1 MSRVGVNSV
10 SMENDEVEGVGDDG
24 ETKEGGLSLSLL
36 QIPRGRDGDCLSLS
50 FVLAGSGRCVVDW
63 TRVEDCG
70 EEWGEEAERNKGLE
84 GFCRS
89 ILGVRLLKG
98 LLPLFMYVSISSARL
113 RLELNALL
121 LSWSHSCTVAVAISD
136 RGSNPIS
143 IPVLLTVP
151 ALQITPALSTGCF
164 CLSVSVTSSSTS
176 CSLSEARWSCF
187 DVLRMGTLSL
197 RVPCPPDKSRE
208 FGLSA
213 FGKAPLRRVS
223 LDGLEASLRPLP
235 VTKTHLK
242 AFSWTVHSGY
252 TQ

>member
-1 MSRVGVNSV
+1 MTLLLKMSRVGVNSV

-24 ETKEGGLSLSLL
+24 ETKEGGLSLL

-50 FVLAGSGRCVVDW
+50 FVLAGSGRCVVDR

-98 LLPLFMYVSISSARL
+98 LLPLFMYISISSARL
-113 RLELNALL
+113 RRELDAL
-121 LSWSHSCTVAVAISD
+121 LSWSHSGTVAVAISD

-151 ALQITPALSTGCF
+151 ALQGIAALSTGCF

-176 CSLSEARWSCF
+176 CSLSEAS
-187 DVLRMGTLSL
+187 
-197 RVPCPPDKSRE
+197 
-208 FGLSA
+208 
-213 FGKAPLRRVS
+213 
-223 LDGLEASLRPLP
+223 
-235 VTKTHLK
+235 
-242 AFSWTVHSGY
+242 
-252 TQ
+252 